1 MRCPVRLAGWAG
13 LTPPASQP
21 SERPY
26 ASKKRPKPGQFRSA
40 QLLANLRNLAG
51 FASVYGSVTREDA
64 TVGAI
69 LLWLLGIPIPIII
82 LLLLLWH

>member
-1 MRCPVRLAGWAG
+1 M
-13 LTPPASQP
+13 
-21 SERPY
+21 
-26 ASKKRPKPGQFRSA
+26 SA

-51 FASVYGSVTREDA
+51 FASVYGSVAREDA